1 MLYLQP
7 MMAAFLAG
15 DASASVTEALEQGYA
30 FKGHVPDADDVA
42 NAIVFL
48 ASTQA
53 AAVSGTNLL
62 IDAAT
67 LTGVGGRP
75 PEGALVRGVSMISEL
90 GKVGLNKDGGKFG
103 GTAASTP
110 PPS

>member
-1 MLYLQP
+1 
-7 MMAAFLAG
+7 MMGAFLAG
-15 DASASVTEALEQGYA
+15 DPHASVTEALEQGYA

-62 IDAAT
+62 VDAAT

-90 GKVGLNKDGGKFG
+90 GKLGVDKKGGNFA
-103 GTAASTP
+103 GTASMP

>member
-1 MLYLQP
+1 
-7 MMAAFLAG
+7 MMGAFMAG
-15 DASASVTEALEQGYA
+15 DPNAAVTEALEQGYA
-30 FKGHVPDADDVA
+30 FKGHIPNADDVA

-48 ASTQA
+48 ASSQA

-62 IDAAT
+62 VDAAT

-90 GKVGLNKDGGKFG
+90 GKLGVNKDGGKFA
-103 GTAASTP
+103 GTASMPA
-110 PPS
+110 PS